1 MKPSFA
7 FAMIAFAILGLLAA
21 LTLDGTVRLV
31 CLIFLGGLVLK
42 TLIARKAGW

>member
-7 FAMIAFAILGLLAA
+7 FAMVTFAILGILAAFTLDGSVRPVCLISLAA
-21 LTLDGTVRLV
+21 LA
-31 CLIFLGGLVLK
+31 LK

>member
-7 FAMIAFAILGLLAA
+7 FAMGTFAVLAILAA

-31 CLIFLGGLVLK
+31 CLIFLAGLVLK

>member
-7 FAMIAFAILGLLAA
+7 FAMLAFAVLAVLA
-21 LTLDGTVRLV
+21 LFTLDGTVRLA
-31 CLIFLGGLVLK
+31 CLIFLAGLGLK